1 MASPTW
7 SRHESLASKG
17 CVMHSTNTRRSY
29 PSHRTQGGVID
40 EAALTNRM
48 AEVRARL
55 KSYT

>member
-7 SRHESLASKG
+7 FRHESLASKG

-29 PSHRTQGGVID
+29 RLSHDARRVID
-40 EAALTNRM
+40 EAALTSRM